1 VLSES
6 EESQPVGPPEF
17 DPFSSTFFNDPYPLY
32 RRLRDEAPVYF
43 SEQYGFWALS
53 RYEDV
58 VAATRDWETYSS
70 TKGVDL
76 VMLRSG
82 ETPPPSMIMMDPPE
96 HHRMRLLVSK
106 IFSPH
111 AIGELEPMVR
121 EVIGSVLDDLT
132 DRKDFDAVGD
142 FAGPFPVEIISRMLG
157 IPVEDRQRIRHW
169 ADSFLHREVGAT
181 EYGDQ
186 ALRSMLEFATY
197 LYELVTEKRQRPAD
211 DMLSR
216 LCSAEVARED
226 GVTTAL
232 DDVEITGFAM
242 LLAAAGAETVTKL
255 VANAIVLFARNPAE
269 WQKVL
274 TDKDRLP
281 AAVEEIL
288 RYWPPSQYQGRFS
301 MRERTFCDTTIP
313 AGQPILL
320 LTGAATRDERAFADP
335 DRFNVDRKPGLAIGF
350 GHGIHT
356 CLGAALARMESRI
369 AIEEWARRWPRFAID
384 EGGLRRVEMANVA
397 GFSSVP
403 VAVGV

>member
-1 VLSES
+1 
-6 EESQPVGPPEF
+6 
-17 DPFSSTFFNDPYPLY
+17 
-32 RRLRDEAPVYF
+32 
-43 SEQYGFWALS
+43 
-53 RYEDV
+53 
-58 VAATRDWETYSS
+58 
-70 TKGVDL
+70 
-76 VMLRSG
+76 
-82 ETPPPSMIMMDPPE
+82 
-96 HHRMRLLVSK
+96 
-106 IFSPH
+106 
-111 AIGELEPMVR
+111 
-121 EVIGSVLDDLT
+121 
-132 DRKDFDAVGD
+132 
-142 FAGPFPVEIISRMLG
+142 
-157 IPVEDRQRIRHW
+157 
-169 ADSFLHREVGAT
+169 
-181 EYGDQ
+181 
-186 ALRSMLEFATY
+186 MLEFATY

-384 EGGLRRVEMANVA
+384 EGGLRRVQMANVA